1 MSKVSVSIPKGTR
14 DFGPEEVEQRQY
26 IMGLLR
32 QVFEC
37 FGYRPLE
44 TPAMEQLTTLTGKY
58 GDEGDKLLFRVLNSG
73 DFLSK
78 ASPDVLQHPE
88 AGSLM
93 PYITEKGL
101 RYDLTIPFARY
112 VVMNQ
117 HAITLPFRRY
127 QMQPVWRADRPQK
140 GRYREFMQC
149 DVDVVGSDS
158 LLLEAELIQIYAM
171 AFEQLQLPVTILV
184 NHRQLLE
191 GLAEVVG
198 AADRFTSLVMAI
210 DKLDKIGW
218 DAVKLEMTANG
229 ISREAAD
236 KVQAILTGQAT
247 DLQALKSVMS
257 ASEKGRKGI
266 AELEKVFSYLDA
278 SFLSKVSFTLT
289 LARGLD
295 YYTGTIFEVKAN
307 DADMGSIGGGGR
319 YDNLTGVFGLP
330 GISGVGVSFGLDR
343 IQDVMNAKG
352 LFPAQSAN
360 GTQVLFVNFDEAG
373 EAAAFRY
380 VTKLRSQGI
389 RAEVYPEAAKLKKQ
403 FKYAD
408 ANRIPYVVIIGEEE
422 LANGTVA
429 LKDMVT
435 GQQEILAA
443 DALPGRLGL

>member
-14 DFGPEEVEQRQY
+14 DFGPEEVMQRQY
-26 IMGLLR
+26 IMGHLR
-32 QVFEC
+32 TVFEC

-78 ASPDVLQHPE
+78 ASPDVLQQAD

-149 DVDVVGSDS
+149 DVDVVGSNS

-171 AFEQLQLPVTILV
+171 AFEQLQLPVTILL

-229 ISREAAD
+229 IGREAAD

-247 DLQALKSVMS
+247 DLQALKAVM
-257 ASEKGRKGI
+257 ATSEKGMKGI

-278 SFLSKVSFTLT
+278 SFRSKVSFTLT

-295 YYTGTIFEVKAN
+295 YYTGTIFEVKAI

-343 IQDVMNAKG
+343 IQDVMNAKE
-352 LFPAQSAN
+352 LFPAQSST

-380 VTKLRSQGI
+380 VTRLRSQGI

-408 ANRIPYVVIIGEEE
+408 ANRIPFVAIIGEEE

-429 LKDMVT
+429 LKDMT
-435 GQQEILAA
+435 SGQQDILDA
-443 DALPGRLGL
+443 DALASRLGL